1 MYLPLEL
8 TKLGT
13 LAGHTDAVQALLLH
27 QGRLV
32 SGSAD
37 CTIRMWDYQNRKLL
51 ATCAMPVSAGHAEHT
66 AVHALGHCAV
76 NGRKPETL
84 WSGHWG
90 GSINLWNAPESVR
103 LRALEGVHDGP
114 VWALQPL
121 PYAAE
126 LMASGGADGAIRL
139 WDARSSAR
147 AGEMHAGAPVYA
159 LAATSDTG
167 ADAMLV
173 SAGYDGSLK
182 VWDIRAMRAA
192 PLANLQAH
200 RAPVRSL
207 LVRDGAVWSGST
219 DGTVRCWDLSHI
231 APINSPSY
239 EQQQLLEHF
248 IATGTNPGGVQP
260 SFISP

>member
-1 MYLPLEL
+1 
-8 TKLGT
+8 
-13 LAGHTDAVQALLLH
+13 
-27 QGRLV
+27 
-32 SGSAD
+32 
-37 CTIRMWDYQNRKLL
+37 
-51 ATCAMPVSAGHAEHT
+51 
-66 AVHALGHCAV
+66 
-76 NGRKPETL
+76 
-84 WSGHWG
+84 
-90 GSINLWNAPESVR
+90 
-103 LRALEGVHDGP
+103 
-114 VWALQPL
+114 
-121 PYAAE
+121 
-126 LMASGGADGAIRL
+126 MASHRI
-139 WDARSSAR
+139 SSHLIASHPLLSGLIASHR
-147 AGEMHAGAPVYA
+147 ISSHPT
-159 LAATSDTG
+159 L
-167 ADAMLV
+167 LCHQ
-173 SAGYDGSLK
+173 

>member
-1 MYLPLEL
+1 
-8 TKLGT
+8 
-13 LAGHTDAVQALLLH
+13 
-27 QGRLV
+27 
-32 SGSAD
+32 
-37 CTIRMWDYQNRKLL
+37 
-51 ATCAMPVSAGHAEHT
+51 
-66 AVHALGHCAV
+66 
-76 NGRKPETL
+76 
-84 WSGHWG
+84 
-90 GSINLWNAPESVR
+90 
-103 LRALEGVHDGP
+103 
-114 VWALQPL
+114 
-121 PYAAE
+121 
-126 LMASGGADGAIRL
+126 MASHRI
-139 WDARSSAR
+139 SSTFECHR
-147 AGEMHAGAPVYA
+147 HQ
-159 LAATSDTG
+159 
-167 ADAMLV
+167 
-173 SAGYDGSLK
+173 